1 MVFHC
6 FCLHYC
12 YILALTLTLLS
23 HVRTGTR
30 SSIVL
35 FLPRF
40 ILARRKNFITL
51 YHDFIVSVL
60 QLHSFVLFFFH
71 GFILRVY
78 VFRFVSLCFVLYCN
92 VGFCFVFLL
101 YVPEQCSLV
110 VFFFFIQYLL
120 NFTCF
125 VSLNSAVCAFIVKS
139 RFCSYFFVNRLKK
152 MKNTQQKSSVKIAF
166 TWGNHLV

>member
-12 YILALTLTLLS
+12 YILALTLTLVS

-60 QLHSFVLFFFH
+60 QLHSFVLFLFLV
-71 GFILRVY
+71 FILRVY
-78 VFRFVSLCFVLYCN
+78 VFRFVSLCLVLYCN

-110 VFFFFIQYLL
+110 VFFSSFSIYLISRVL
-120 NFTCF
+120 FCFT
-125 VSLNSAVCAFIVKS
+125 K
-139 RFCSYFFVNRLKK
+139 FCSLRIYS
-152 MKNTQQKSSVKIAF
+152 QKSF
-166 TWGNHLV
+166 LFLLFC